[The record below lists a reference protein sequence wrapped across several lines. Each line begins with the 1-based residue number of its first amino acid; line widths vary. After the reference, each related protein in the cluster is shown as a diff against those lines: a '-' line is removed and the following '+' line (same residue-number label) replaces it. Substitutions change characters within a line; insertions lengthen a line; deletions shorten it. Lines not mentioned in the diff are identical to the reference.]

1 MKRDAK
7 ADLEMCAITNA
18 QFAREV
24 LLYWIKRAQE
34 AEEMLKEILPA
45 AKYLSQR
52 YDTEDNKLSIWVVM
66 VTKITEFLGTEWTAG
81 REFDAKFF
89 GKEPEPKLKSETES
103 EVPDPICFNGAGPHC
118 RDCEVESICSKAG
131 WGK

>member
-52 YDTEDNKLSIWVVM
+52 YDTEDNKLSIWTVM
-66 VTKITEFLGTEWTAG
+66 VAKINEFVA
-81 REFDAKFF
+81 RN
-89 GKEPEPKLKSETES
+89 S
-103 EVPDPICFNGAGPHC
+103 VDP
-118 RDCEVESICSKAG
+118 CE
-131 WGK
+131 